1 MTEPLVGGINRSN
14 RSWVAGIKMVWWD
27 GREDE
32 RIWVEVTSRPDLGA
46 DLKAPDD
53 ANQDGSSWRYGLFRS
68 AQAGDRVLHYRTGKG
83 AGIVGASVVAGLP
96 IDQPIVWKARGS
108 SARKRGD
115 VEELKPGYTV
125 PLENYRELDPPITA
139 RDLGSKR
146 SEILSLREN
155 LKRSGGT
162 PYMPFAIG
170 MEFRPAQGYAFVL
183 PADFIDIFPQ
193 LALAWS
199 SDSPRPTTDQRPG
212 GLADKGDAF
221 RNSRK
226 PGQPGPPPSQW
237 SAQTAHVDG
246 PTAVY
251 LMRFGNSDAW
261 KVGISQ
267 NPHLRCSALNFS
279 IPSEVLGG
287 SCWALVEQKFQPD
300 GAEAYRLE
308 QELLTRLSPVRTA
321 NERVKLSQAEMMAA
335 WSSVPEGPSNQRP

>member
-1 MTEPLVGGINRSN
+1 
-14 RSWVAGIKMVWWD
+14 MVWWD

-53 ANQDGSSWRYGLFRS
+53 ANQDGSSWRYSLFRS

-96 IDQPIVWKARGS
+96 ISQPIVWKARGS

-115 VEELKPGYTV
+115 IEELKPGYTV
-125 PLENYRELDPPITA
+125 PLENYRELSSPITA
-139 RDLGSKR
+139 QDLERKR
-146 SEILSLREN
+146 SEILSLRDS
-155 LKRSGGT
+155 LKRSSGT

-170 MEFRPAQGYAFVL
+170 KNLRPAQGYAFVL
-183 PADFIDIFPQ
+183 PASFVELFPQ
-193 LALAWS
+193 LASAWGLS
-199 SDSPRPTTDQRPG
+199 SQVVESNEPPRGVAENGSPFTS
-212 GLADKGDAF
+212 
-221 RNSRK
+221 SRK
-226 PGQPGPPPSQW
+226 LGQPGPPPSQW

-251 LMRFGNSDAW
+251 LMQFGTSDAW
-261 KVGISQ
+261 KIGISQ

-279 IPSEVLGG
+279 VPSEVLGG
-287 SCWALVEQKFQPD
+287 SCWALVEQKFQRD

-308 QELLTRLSPVRTA
+308 QKLLMQLSSFRTA
-321 NERVKLSQAEMMAA
+321 NERVRLSKDEMMSA
-335 WSSVPEGPSNQRP
+335 WSSIPGGPSSL

>member
-1 MTEPLVGGINRSN
+1 
-14 RSWVAGIKMVWWD
+14 MVWWD

-83 AGIVGASVVAGLP
+83 AGIVGASVVSGLP

-125 PLENYRELDPPITA
+125 PLENYREIVPPITA
-139 RDLGSKR
+139 RDLSSKR

-170 MEFRPAQGYAFVL
+170 KDFRPAQGYAFVL
-183 PADFIDIFPQ
+183 PADFVDIFPQ
-193 LALAWS
+193 LESAWS
-199 SDSPRPTTDQRPG
+199 SNPRASDTG
-212 GLADKGDAF
+212 GPARGVADKGSSF

-226 PGQPGPPPSQW
+226 PGQPGPPPSEW

-287 SCWALVEQKFQPD
+287 SCWALVAQKFQRD

-308 QELLTRLSPVRTA
+308 QELLLRLSLFRTA
-321 NERVKLSQAEMMAA
+321 NERVQLSTEAMMAA
-335 WSSVPEGPSNQRP
+335 WSSVPEGPGSP